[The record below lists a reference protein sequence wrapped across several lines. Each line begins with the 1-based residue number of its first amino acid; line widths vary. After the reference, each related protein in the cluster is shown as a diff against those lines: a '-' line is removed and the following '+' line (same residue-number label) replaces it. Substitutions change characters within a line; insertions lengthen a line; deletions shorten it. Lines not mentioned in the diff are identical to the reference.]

1 MPVMG
6 SWRANSIRR
15 SLTLDAD
22 RVCLFSCMPWL
33 TYERTMPDLDP
44 ETLRRVARV
53 AQLRAIESK
62 SDPTFDGM
70 ARGGAQRVL
79 QQLAKDLEAAAVLV
93 ERRIKPD
100 ESPIELVQADK
111 NVRRSSDGNFE
122 LRSTV
127 IRQGTMVGLYV
138 DSRRVMNFFMA
149 MDFNKDLEG
158 EEIVYVFDILP
169 EKAQTKVGETT
180 YGALLQAYVRVAEA
194 KSDGRSRTVDFNP
207 SRACRIGESL
217 SP

>member
-1 MPVMG
+1 
-6 SWRANSIRR
+6 
-15 SLTLDAD
+15 
-22 RVCLFSCMPWL
+22 
-33 TYERTMPDLDP
+33 MPDLDP

-53 AQLRAIESK
+53 AQSRAIESK

-100 ESPIELVQADK
+100 ESPIELVQVDK
-111 NVRRSSDGNFE
+111 NVWRSSDGNFE
-122 LRSTV
+122 LRSTL

-138 DSRRVMNFFMA
+138 DSSRVMNFFMA
-149 MDFNKDLEG
+149 IDFNKDLEG
-158 EEIVYVFDILP
+158 EEIVYVFDISP

-180 YGALLQAYVRVAEA
+180 YGALLQAYVRFAEA
-194 KSDGRSRTVDFNP
+194 KPDGRPRTVDFNP
-207 SRACRIGESL
+207 SRSCRIGESL

>member
-1 MPVMG
+1 MPIMG
-6 SWRANSIRR
+6 SWRASPIRR
-15 SLTLDAD
+15 SLTLNAD
-22 RVCLFSCMPWL
+22 RVCLFSRMPWL

-79 QQLAKDLEAAAVLV
+79 QQLAKDLEAAAVLA

-100 ESPIELVQADK
+100 ESTIELVQVDTR
-111 NVRRSSDGNFE
+111 VWRSNDGHFE
-122 LRSTV
+122 FRSTSM
-127 IRQGTMVGLYV
+127 RQGTMVDLYV
-138 DSRRVMNFFMA
+138 DGSRIVDFFMA
-149 MDFNKDLEG
+149 IDFNQDLEG

-169 EKAQTKVGETT
+169 EKAQTKVGQTT